1 MENVPLSLEERLRAD
16 ETGQLSKE
24 MFDQLNAMRVRL
36 ESEKRKLQ
44 TQSVYESKE
53 RIDTM
58 ALTNTSINE
67 IYKSI
72 QSPMRN
78 TENDLKSLLDTVPT
92 GGDITTAQLLQLQT
106 AISKYTLTSTIFS
119 AIIKELSDSL
129 KQTAAKI
136 G

>member
-1 MENVPLSLEERLRAD
+1 
-16 ETGQLSKE
+16 
-24 MFDQLNAMRVRL
+24 
-36 ESEKRKLQ
+36 
-44 TQSVYESKE
+44 
-53 RIDTM
+53 M

-72 QSPMRN
+72 QTPMKN
-78 TENDLKSLLDTVPT
+78 TESDLKVLLDTVPT